1 MLKLLVITTICCLAA
16 VSQCDDRLA
25 KLETMVAEQQV
36 AMEEQ
41 RAVVKKQG
49 VVMEQA
55 LGEIKQL
62 KRKLAGKC
70 INVLTTIS

>member
-1 MLKLLVITTICCLAA
+1 
-16 VSQCDDRLA
+16 
-25 KLETMVAEQQV
+25 MVAEQQV

-41 RAVVKKQG
+41 RAVMKKQG